1 MVKTRDSK
9 RRKPVTHVQVP
20 EEIIVEILSKLPVK
34 VLLEFKRVSKSWFAL
49 ISSLEFIKTHLN
61 SSANNKEYYN
71 HRVILKDMKGKLKDC
86 SLRSLLYN
94 PITKASEIDYPMKE
108 FDIMWFGTANGLICL
123 AYMEKPYDYEY
134 GFPKKTW
141 PSSGKNICIWNPS
154 IRKWKKLPRFSAM
167 RMSCLFCR
175 YGFGYDELHDDY
187 KGKLY
192 WSSSL
197 SDNAYNIDSF
207 DLANETWNKVE
218 QPDYGEGKFNLMLG
232 VLGSDLVILCNYET
246 HSDVWAMNDYGVE
259 TFWKKMFTIN
269 CPPDHRNYNF
279 NKHSPVSFF
288 PFFCQSYSG
297 KVLQLYRSIFK
308 IYNPDDDSIRQA
320 KLTNRKYCLEAE
332 IFVESLVNPLSIA
345 YQGHDNNED

>member
-1 MVKTRDSK
+1 MIHVKIYSLKRDCWRTVK
-9 RRKPVTHVQVP
+9 GFHGGL
-20 EEIIVEILSKLPVK
+20 II
-34 VLLEFKRVSKSWFAL
+34 
-49 ISSLEFIKTHLN
+49 
-61 SSANNKEYYN
+61 
-71 HRVILKDMKGKLKDC
+71 DC
-86 SLRSLLYN
+86 S
-94 PITKASEIDYPMKE
+94 TKSV
-108 FDIMWFGTANGLICL
+108 
-123 AYMEKPYDYEY
+123 
-134 GFPKKTW
+134 
-141 PSSGKNICIWNPS
+141 
-154 IRKWKKLPRFSAM
+154 
-167 RMSCLFCR
+167 
-175 YGFGYDELHDDY
+175 

-297 KVLQLYRSIFK
+297 KVLLLYRSVFK
-308 IYNPDDDSIRQA
+308 IYNPGDDSIRQA